1 MVDMT
6 AMAIRIRKDL
16 GDIRITAMVD
26 TTAMNPTRDMEDTRI
41 TAMVDTT
48 VMDPTRGTEDT
59 RITAMVDTRIT
70 AMEDTTVMEKRL
82 LEVTRVPTT
91 NGPETY
97 MEATRGIT
105 RDGKATSALV
115 MDRMPREL
123 RLGALVVITINMET
137 KFI

>member
-1 MVDMT
+1 
-6 AMAIRIRKDL
+6 
-16 GDIRITAMVD
+16 MVD

-48 VMDPTRGTEDT
+48 VMNPTRDMEDT
-59 RITAMVDTRIT
+59 RTT

-82 LEVTRVPTT
+82 MEVIRVPTT

-105 RDGKATSALV
+105 RDGKAISALV
-115 MDRMPREL
+115 MDRMLREP
-123 RLGALVVITINMET
+123 RLGALVVITFKYRNLIDFSCTFMFYVCIT
-137 KFI
+137 IIL

>member
-1 MVDMT
+1 MEDMT
-6 AMAIRIRKDL
+6 AMAIRKDL

-26 TTAMNPTRDMEDTRI
+26 TTVMNPTRDMEDTRT
-41 TAMVDTT
+41 TAMVYTT

-70 AMEDTTVMEKRL
+70 AMEDMTVMEKRL
-82 LEVTRVPTT
+82 MEVTRVPTT

-105 RDGKATSALV
+105 RDGKAIPALV
-115 MDRMPREL
+115 MDRMPREP
-123 RLGALVVITINMET
+123 RLG
-137 KFI
+137 

>member
-1 MVDMT
+1 MGADMT

-26 TTAMNPTRDMEDTRI
+26 TTAMNPTRDMEDTRT
-41 TAMVDTT
+41 TAMVYTT

-70 AMEDTTVMEKRL
+70 AMEDTTV
-82 LEVTRVPTT
+82 PTT

-105 RDGKATSALV
+105 RDGKAISAL
-115 MDRMPREL
+115 
-123 RLGALVVITINMET
+123 
-137 KFI
+137 